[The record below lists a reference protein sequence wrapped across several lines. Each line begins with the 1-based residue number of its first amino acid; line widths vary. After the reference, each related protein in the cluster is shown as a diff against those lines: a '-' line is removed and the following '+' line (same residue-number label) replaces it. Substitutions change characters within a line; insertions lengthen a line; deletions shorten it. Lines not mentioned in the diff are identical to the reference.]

1 MIWVG
6 GRLNSVLMKL
16 GTEQKKKMRFDGNV
30 IASVVLYDQFV
41 CEEKEKRMKARG
53 DFLVQ

>member
-1 MIWVG
+1 
-6 GRLNSVLMKL
+6 MKL